1 MHYNISQ
8 YIINTETTQKPM
20 KNNDYS
26 EGDAMT
32 PIFQK
37 DLRRVF
43 AKKCVDLQP
52 YPTMFHKNMEI
63 LYVTKGCLDFNINGT
78 AVRIAEGDICFTFP
92 YIIHDNDRQTAEY
105 VLISFDPEL
114 CTPFSAELFN
124 QVPRHPCI
132 YRDAIPRIV
141 PELITRSAEIYD
153 KITHQTDSTIVGY
166 ITAIIGECL
175 SALELFPINT
185 ANANTVQEILIYCA
199 ENYRNEISLKR
210 IAEDLH
216 LSPNYI
222 SSIFAKKL
230 KISLRDY
237 INNMRTIEATQLLT
251 HTDKR
256 ITEIM
261 QECGF
266 KNQSTFNKTFLEIC
280 GVTPRQFRNRLIAEK
295 SDKI

>member
-1 MHYNISQ
+1 MN
-8 YIINTETTQKPM
+8 
-20 KNNDYS
+20 
-26 EGDAMT
+26 

-37 DLRRVF
+37 NLGRVF

-63 LYVTKGCLDFNINGT
+63 IYVTKGCLDFNINGT
-78 AVRIAEGDICFTFP
+78 AVRIAEGDVCFTFP
-92 YIIHDNDRQTAEY
+92 YIIHDNACQAAEY

-114 CTPFSAELFN
+114 CAPFSAELFN

-132 YRDAIPRIV
+132 SRDAIPRIV

-153 KITHQTDSTIVGY
+153 KIAHQTDSTIVGY

-175 SALELFPINT
+175 PALDLFSVNT
-185 ANANTVQEILIYCA
+185 VNANTVQEILIYCA
-199 ENYRNEISLKR
+199 EHYCDEISLKR
-210 IAEDLH
+210 IAEAMH
-216 LSPNYI
+216 LSPNHISYI
-222 SSIFAKKL
+222 FSQKL

-237 INNMRTIEATQLLT
+237 INNMRISDATHLLI
-251 HTDKR
+251 HTEKS

-266 KNQSTFNKTFLEIC
+266 INQSTFNKTFLEIC
-280 GVTPRQFRNRLIAEK
+280 GVTPRQYRNGLVNQK
-295 SDKI
+295 